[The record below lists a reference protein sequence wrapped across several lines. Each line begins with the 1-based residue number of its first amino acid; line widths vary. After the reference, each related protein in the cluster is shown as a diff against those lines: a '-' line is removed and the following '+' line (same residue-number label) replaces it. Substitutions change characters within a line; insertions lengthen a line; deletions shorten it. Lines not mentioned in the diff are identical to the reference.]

1 MAQNYTLAEAVQI
14 AAKKENVEAMNDL
27 GRRYPLLMAKVYAVL
42 AKAGDDAVDL
52 LSYIPEKVSA
62 NKVNVQI
69 KAAMLGGAEE
79 TEEGSDD
86 SEDTAADE
94 KKTMTKAERAKAR
107 REARKAAKAKAEA
120 ANEEED
126 DSEEADE
133 AEDSDNPYEG
143 KNAMELFKMCKE
155 RGIAAKP
162 KRSAKFYADLLTKAD
177 AEAGEEDTD
186 SEEDD
191 WADDEEE
198 QEEKPAKK
206 TSKKASAKKA
216 TSKKAKAAEEDD
228 EDEDWDI

>member
-1 MAQNYTLAEAVQI
+1 MAQNYTLSEAVQI

-79 TEEGSDD
+79 TEEGSDNP
-86 SEDTAADE
+86 EDTVADE

-107 REARKAAKAKAEA
+107 REARKAAKAKTETAD
-120 ANEEED
+120 EEGD
-126 DSEEADE
+126 DSEETE
-133 AEDSDNPYEG
+133 ESDNPYEG

-162 KRSAKFYADLLTKAD
+162 KRSAKFYADLLIKAD
-177 AEAGEEDTD
+177 AEAGEENTD
-186 SEEDD
+186 PEEDD

-206 TSKKASAKKA
+206 TSKKAPAKKA
-216 TSKKAKAAEEDD
+216 TSKKAKAAEEDED